1 MTDELDYEGHSYSL
15 SHLLL
20 AAARFFWFK
29 LHLHFVGSQMAIASS
44 VPVYHSPLSFCSLV
58 GKDSCLSE
66 NGSTIQKNKQRG
78 HSTTLTGWWDLG
90 REEHLWSVPELSQLD
105 KRSEMDR
112 TFSFAP
118 SPTDQGPFFDDWI
131 SSTHLFESL
140 RVKDFSYGDS
150 PLERYLIWFSY
161 FSNMG
166 PAYLMGHPGNRPTH
180 ACGQVLDQSSERG
193 DERILWSSVV
203 EWVKSSN
210 LIIGKPTSHKEGSSH
225 KRQWYTTSLSQ

>member
-105 KRSEMDR
+105 KRWDGSNFFFCSFPLGPRAFLWWLDLFNTSIWIPASEGFLVWRLSSWALSDLILL
-112 TFSFAP
+112 FQIWDP
-118 SPTDQGPFFDDWI
+118 PF
-131 SSTHLFESL
+131 
-140 RVKDFSYGDS
+140 
-150 PLERYLIWFSY
+150 
-161 FSNMG
+161 
-166 PAYLMGHPGNRPTH
+166 
-180 ACGQVLDQSSERG
+180 
-193 DERILWSSVV
+193 
-203 EWVKSSN
+203 
-210 LIIGKPTSHKEGSSH
+210 
-225 KRQWYTTSLSQ
+225 